1 MMSFQVP
8 RKAILSKEQL
18 EYFQKSKTHDDIVSH
33 IETLNNAVVGSK
45 LNDECSQSEVSIG
58 IYQPKLENI

>member
-1 MMSFQVP
+1 MPFQAP

-45 LNDECSQSEVSIG
+45 LTDECSQSNVSTLVH
-58 IYQPKLENI
+58 QPKLENT